1 MESELP
7 NFSLCSLYYSFIIL
21 RRLLTRIIL
30 FAGHT
35 IGRGHRFY
43 YFWAEFWYS
52 KYLIVLFVVRFGG
65 ISGSFRLAMGI
76 FARLRLVKILKIRT
90 MARLNSPNMPPKR
103 IKKVRLGIKV
113 VLSVHLHVMRVHS
126 SSLPCPMEED
136 ASAEKFEWKLILKLL
151 LLYNVYFTS
160 PTQEFFLRS
169 PILLE
174 IKI

>member
-1 MESELP
+1 
-7 NFSLCSLYYSFIIL
+7 
-21 RRLLTRIIL
+21 
-30 FAGHT
+30 
-35 IGRGHRFY
+35 
-43 YFWAEFWYS
+43 
-52 KYLIVLFVVRFGG
+52 
-65 ISGSFRLAMGI
+65 
-76 FARLRLVKILKIRT
+76 

-113 VLSVHLHVMRVHS
+113 VVSDHLHVMRVHS

-151 LLYNVYFTS
+151 LLYNVYSKKYPFTS